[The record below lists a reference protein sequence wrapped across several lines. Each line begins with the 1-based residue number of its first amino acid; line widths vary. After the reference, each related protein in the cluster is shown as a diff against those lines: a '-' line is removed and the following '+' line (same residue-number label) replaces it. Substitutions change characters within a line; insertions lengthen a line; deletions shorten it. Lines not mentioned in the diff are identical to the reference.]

1 MNLRQAKS
9 RLEEETKDRRLP
21 SFTSGSESEDPID
34 EPTISVD
41 EVVNFRLVPEM
52 SEMEFYE
59 LSLKERVPHKPNPS
73 YIGARPDHDQWFGRE

>member
-1 MNLRQAKS
+1 M
-9 RLEEETKDRRLP
+9 
-21 SFTSGSESEDPID
+21 D

-41 EVVNFRLVPEM
+41 EAVTFRQVPEM

-59 LSLKERVPHKPNPS
+59 QSLNERLPHRPNPS